1 MTSTSDHRLVVESEE
16 YPLLQNR
23 KNDDT
28 IAWHNG
34 KIVTTNEF
42 LRDAYALASK
52 LPGNQYAFNLCED
65 RYWFLVSFAALLI
78 NRQTNLLPPNRAT
91 HVISEIAGDYP
102 EAFCICDTNQHGLTL
117 PLHQIDNVSLNNTHK
132 PCTPPSIPSQHLAA
146 IAFTSGSTGKPC
158 PNPKYWKDLV
168 TGARMKQKRFG
179 FGEGDKQ
186 QSIVATVPP
195 QHMYGLETTILN
207 TLLNGVSIYADK
219 TFYPIDIY
227 NALNTVTEPRILITT
242 PVHMKTCVQTEI
254 DWPRIDFIVSATAPL
269 DKSLANLAESKFN
282 CPVLEIYGCTEAGSL
297 ASRRS
302 VTDDNWLLY
311 EGSTLKQKTDGYYV
325 AGPNLP
331 EDILLHDIVKPVN
344 NEKFV
349 LLGRN
354 TDMVNIAGK
363 RASLADLNIRLNRI
377 DGVDDGAFI
386 APDPGDNTV
395 TKLTALV
402 VAPSLSPDEIR
413 EKLVLM
419 IDPVF
424 LPRPLILLDKLPR
437 NETGKLPRT
446 ALLEILDNLRND
458 N

>member
-1 MTSTSDHRLVVESEE
+1 MTSASDHILAADAEE
-16 YPLLQNR
+16 YPLIQNR
-23 KNDDT
+23 KNGDT
-28 IAWHNG
+28 FAWHKG
-34 KIVTTNEF
+34 KAVSTDEF
-42 LRDAYALASK
+42 LRDVYALASK

-78 NRQTNLLPPNRAT
+78 NRQTSLLPPNRAA

-102 EAFCICDTNQHGLTL
+102 EAFCICDTNQYELRL
-117 PLHQIDNVSLNNTHK
+117 PVHHIDNISSDNAHK
-132 PCTPPSIPSQHLAA
+132 PGIPPLIPAQHLAA
-146 IAFTSGSTGKPC
+146 IAFTSGSTGIPC

-168 TGARMKQKRFG
+168 TGARMKQRRFG

-195 QHMYGLETTILN
+195 QHMYGLETTVLN
-207 TLLNGVSIYADK
+207 TLINGVSVYTDK
-219 TFYPIDIY
+219 TFFPVDIC

-242 PVHMKTCVQTEI
+242 PVHMKSCVHSEI
-254 DWPRIDFIVSATAPL
+254 DWPKIDFIVSATAPL

-297 ASRRS
+297 ASRRT
-302 VTDDNWLLY
+302 VTDDSWLLY
-311 EGSTLKQKTDGYYV
+311 EGSKLKQKAVGYYV

-331 EDILLHDIVKPVN
+331 NDILLQDIVKPVDSRN
-344 NEKFV
+344 FV

-363 RASLADLNIRLNRI
+363 RSSLADLNIRLNRI
-377 DGVDDGAFI
+377 DGVDDGVFI
-386 APDPGDNTV
+386 APAPGDNTG

-402 VAPSLSPDEIR
+402 VAPSLNPDEIR
-413 EKLVLM
+413 KKLSLM